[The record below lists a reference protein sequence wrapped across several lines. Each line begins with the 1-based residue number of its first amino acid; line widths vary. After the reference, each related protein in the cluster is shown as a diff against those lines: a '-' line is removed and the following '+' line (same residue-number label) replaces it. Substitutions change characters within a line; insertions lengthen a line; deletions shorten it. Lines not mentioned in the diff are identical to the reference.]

1 MPSGTVKR
9 EMKTI
14 SSLLKSLRAQG
25 PVVHQQLEL
34 PLSGRKLTRN
44 EERTILRLRRLRE
57 RLATA

>member
-1 MPSGTVKR
+1 
-9 EMKTI
+9 MKAI
-14 SSLLKSLRAQG
+14 ASLLKTLRAQG

-34 PLSGRKLTRN
+34 PLSGRQLTRN